1 MKCELFEDLIPL
13 YVGGDLE
20 PPEADGLRQHL
31 NTCAHC
37 RRMTEDFQASRNWLT
52 GFTVPDFDE
61 ASFAKMRASVI
72 GQIERQEK
80 RGRWP
85 DFMNWLLPKWSP
97 RLALAVSAAS
107 LVAVT
112 ALSVAVYRNRIAP
125 PKTGQDRVS
134 VATGGQRVGSTT
146 GGEQI
151 SNVTGGN
158 RFSAVTDRKPIS
170 TATGRERRFPKSEP
184 LPEEALNNGGFS
196 NALEPPVTGT
206 EHSAAEATAPEEA
219 EPKEMLRIELQT
231 ADPNIRIIWLTPKAS
246 SPSNSQTK

>member
-37 RRMTEDFQASRNWLT
+37 RRLTEDFQASQTWLS
-52 GFTVPDFDE
+52 GFVVPDFDE
-61 ASFAKMRASVI
+61 ASFARLRASVI

-85 DFMNWLLPKWSP
+85 DWMNWLLPKFSP
-97 RLALAVSAAS
+97 RFVLASAAIALAVVTG
-107 LVAVT
+107 LV
-112 ALSVAVYRNRIAP
+112 VAVYRQQPIPSR
-125 PKTGQDRVS
+125 
-134 VATGGQRVGSTT
+134 T
-146 GGEQI
+146 GGEAIADNGRQDNLGDKV
-151 SNVTGGN
+151 SATTG
-158 RFSAVTDRKPIS
+158 DRRVS
-170 TATGRERRFPKSEP
+170 TATSGGRVSAATGMERRFPRSKRADL
-184 LPEEALNNGGFS
+184 LPPEAINNGGFS
-196 NALEPPVTGT
+196 NTLEPPVTGPEQSET
-206 EHSAAEATAPEEA
+206 EAAAPEES

-231 ADPNIRIIWLTPKAS
+231 ADPKIRIIWLAPKAS